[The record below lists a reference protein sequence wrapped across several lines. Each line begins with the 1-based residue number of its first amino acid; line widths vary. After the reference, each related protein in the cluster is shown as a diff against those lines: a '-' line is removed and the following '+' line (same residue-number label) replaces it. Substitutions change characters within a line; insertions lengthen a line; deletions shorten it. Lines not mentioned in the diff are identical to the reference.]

1 MAGLQGGFQANH
13 LGAHLDAKP
22 PLTQPNSRPKAG
34 FMKPFKIYE
43 NFRSAVYRGVRKNSS
58 SVYEVCDTD
67 EMADYVLEDEYDSVG
82 SSSSSDLGNEC
93 ETQRKSH
100 HILSSPES
108 SLLGESNSRS
118 PLLLAALSDGNATDD
133 SGI

>member
-58 SVYEVCDTD
+58 SVYEV
-67 EMADYVLEDEYDSVG
+67 SV
-82 SSSSSDLGNEC
+82 SSQVKHKISE
-93 ETQRKSH
+93 
-100 HILSSPES
+100 
-108 SLLGESNSRS
+108 
-118 PLLLAALSDGNATDD
+118 
-133 SGI
+133 